1 MPSLARLSRVCL
13 SPPRKLRSLASAVVI
28 VARRALCAIGRI
40 CHKHLTM
47 LSFMPVLALGGCS
60 GSQVID
66 LYTADYRETGAS
78 SADAQLLQNILRAKD
93 DLPIHFRDLSVIHG
107 AIQGTVAAAA
117 SIPLAQNGSLTPTL
131 LTPALSLQNS
141 PTFDLGT
148 LDTQEFTRG
157 MLTPANPTFIKQL
170 FDQGVD
176 PRLLALLFISEVRDH
191 EGHLLL
197 NNTSCDPRKSKPGE
211 CYPRIYDFLR
221 EVNDVFSKKPLVH
234 VNNYVALRAVGGP
247 LTGAWSLRDNLD
259 PLLKLDTAKFKLK
272 GKQLYSR
279 SDPLLAICKDTG
291 SGHLRPLIPSPLGP
305 GVCNKSEV
313 IAPERT
319 SLADTISPRS
329 TYEIIQYL
337 GQVLRFQQE
346 KQEMQPN
353 RCLVLGDMSVE
364 KRRCDTGEVLFQVNA
379 PAGTPAVATRYGDAW
394 YALYDRHCNKERE
407 EACDYSLQVLAIL
420 ELLLNANKAAKDIP
434 AIPRVQVVP

>member
-1 MPSLARLSRVCL
+1 
-13 SPPRKLRSLASAVVI
+13 
-28 VARRALCAIGRI
+28 
-40 CHKHLTM
+40 M
-47 LSFMPVLALGGCS
+47 LSLMPVLALGGCS

-107 AIQGTVAAAA
+107 AIQWTAGAAA

-157 MLTPANPTFIKQL
+157 MLTPANPAFIKQL

-176 PRLLALLFISEVRDH
+176 PRLLALLLISEVRDH
-191 EGHLLL
+191 NGHLLL
-197 NNTSCDPRKSKPGE
+197 NNTSCDPDPKKSQPGE

-247 LTGAWSLRDNLD
+247 LTGAWSLKDNLD
-259 PLLKLDTAKFKLK
+259 PLLKLDTAKFKLI
-272 GKQLYSR
+272 GKQLYSK

-337 GQVLRFQQE
+337 GQVLRFQDEEQRFQ
-346 KQEMQPN
+346 KNPN
-353 RCLVLGDMSVE
+353 RCLTLDVKNE
-364 KRRCDTGEVLFQVNA
+364 KCDTGEVLFQVNA
-379 PAGTPAVATRYGDAW
+379 PAGTPVVATRYGDAW
-394 YALYDRHCNKERE
+394 YALNARHCIKERE
-407 EACDYSLQVLAIL
+407 EPCDYSLQVLAIL